1 VSVAVFAQIDRCT
14 CLTHRVTAFLN
25 WDAWLLDNW
34 RLEDWFALVTGDIS
48 YVVPAS
54 DCPDGDPQNSVVFIN
69 DDFTLL
75 RGRITRLQSRH
86 AHREFPT
93 SRTRRFITNVLV
105 DEAGDGALHVTAS
118 FQVYRFRSRQT
129 SVYVGYYE
137 MTLVPDGESF
147 KIRSRKATL
156 DQEALDEHGAISII
170 L

>member
-1 VSVAVFAQIDRCT
+1 MS
-14 CLTHRVTAFLN
+14 LTEQVTTFLS

-34 RLEDWFALVTGDIS
+34 RLEEWLALVTDDIS

-69 DDFTLL
+69 DDITLL
-75 RGRITRLQSRH
+75 RGRITRLRSRH

-105 DEAGDGALHVTAS
+105 NEGPDKTVHVTAS

-129 SVYVGYYE
+129 AVYVGYYE

>member
-1 VSVAVFAQIDRCT
+1 VS
-14 CLTHRVTAFLN
+14 LTERVTSFLS

-34 RLEDWFALVTGDIS
+34 RLEEWLALVTDDIS

-54 DCPDGDPQNSVVFIN
+54 DCPEGDPQNSVVFIN
-69 DDFTLL
+69 DDFALL

-105 DEAGDGALHVTAS
+105 DTGPENTVHVTAS

-129 SVYVGYYE
+129 AVYVGYYE

-147 KIRSRKATL
+147 RIRSRKATL

>member
-1 VSVAVFAQIDRCT
+1 LS
-14 CLTHRVTAFLN
+14 LTERVTRFLN
-25 WDAWLLDNW
+25 WEAWLLDNW
-34 RLEDWFALVTGDIS
+34 RLEEWLALVTDDIS
-48 YVVPAS
+48 YVVPAT
-54 DCPDGDPQNSVVFIN
+54 DCPEGDPHNSVVFIN
-69 DDFTLL
+69 DDFALL

-86 AHREFPT
+86 AHREFPS

-105 DEAGDGALHVTAS
+105 DDGPDESVHVTAS

-129 SVYVGYYE
+129 AVYVGYYE
-137 MTLVPDGESF
+137 MTLVADGETF

>member
-1 VSVAVFAQIDRCT
+1 MS
-14 CLTHRVTAFLN
+14 LTERVTRFLH
-25 WDAWLLDNW
+25 WEAWLLDNW
-34 RLEDWFALVTGDIS
+34 RLEEWLALVTDDIS
-48 YVVPAS
+48 YVVPAA
-54 DCPDGDPQNSVVFIN
+54 DCPEGDPQNSVVFIN
-69 DDFTLL
+69 DDLTLL

-93 SRTRRFITNVLV
+93 SRTRRFITTVLV
-105 DEAGDGALHVTAS
+105 DDGPEHTVHVTAS

-129 SVYVGYYE
+129 AVYVGYYE
-137 MTLVPDGESF
+137 MTLVADGETF

>member
-1 VSVAVFAQIDRCT
+1 MS
-14 CLTHRVTAFLN
+14 LTERVTTFLS
-25 WDAWLLDNW
+25 WEAWLLDNW
-34 RLEDWFALVTGDIS
+34 RLEEWMGLVTDDIS

-69 DDFTLL
+69 DDLTLL

-105 DEAGDGALHVTAS
+105 DEGPEATVHVTAS

-129 SVYVGYYE
+129 AVYVGYYE

>member
-1 VSVAVFAQIDRCT
+1 LS
-14 CLTHRVTAFLN
+14 LTERVTRFLN
-25 WDAWLLDNW
+25 WEAWLLDNW
-34 RLEDWFALVTGDIS
+34 RLEEWLALVTDDIS
-48 YVVPAS
+48 YVVPAA
-54 DCPDGDPQNSVVFIN
+54 DCPEGDPQNSVVFIN
-69 DDFTLL
+69 DDLTLL

-105 DEAGDGALHVTAS
+105 DDGPEQTVHVTAS

-129 SVYVGYYE
+129 AVYVGYYE
-137 MTLVPDGESF
+137 MTLVADGETF

>member
-1 VSVAVFAQIDRCT
+1 VSVTAFAQIDRCA
-14 CLTHRVTAFLN
+14 CLTHRVSSFLA
-25 WDAWLLDNW
+25 WEAWLLDNW
-34 RLEDWFALVTGDIS
+34 RLEEWIALVTDDIS
-48 YVVPAS
+48 YVVPAA
-54 DCPDGDPQNSVVFIN
+54 DCPDGDLQNSVVFIN
-69 DDFTLL
+69 DDITLL
-75 RGRITRLQSRH
+75 RGRVTRLQSRH

-105 DEAGDGALHVTAS
+105 DEQADGSVHATAS

-129 SVYVGYYE
+129 AVYVGYYE